1 MLREV
6 NYVSELKQGDVVL
19 YMNEHFG
26 LVHEIIMVET
36 EHSNDDGDEW
46 TEPELTAKIH
56 WLDGHPES
64 VWTDTDVWNETQV
77 LQ

>member
-26 LVHEIIMVET
+26 LVHEINVIEI
-36 EHSNDDGDEW
+36 ELSNDDGDEW
-46 TEPELTAKIH
+46 TEPDLTAKIH
-56 WLDGHPES
+56 WFDGHPES
-64 VWTDTDVWNETQV
+64 VWTDVDVENQTQV

>member
-6 NYVSELKQGDVVL
+6 NYVSELKEGDVVL

-26 LVHEIIMVET
+26 LVHEINVIEI
-36 EHSNDDGDEW
+36 ELQNSDGDEW
-46 TEPELTAKIH
+46 TEPEMTAKIH
-56 WLDGHPES
+56 WFDGHRET
-64 VWTDTDVWNETQV
+64 VWTDNDVWNETQV

>member
-6 NYVSELKQGDVVL
+6 NYVSELKQGDVIL

-26 LVHEIIMVET
+26 LVHEINVIEI
-36 EHSNDDGDEW
+36 ELSNSDGDEW
-46 TEPELTAKIH
+46 IEPDLTATIH
-56 WLDGHPES
+56 WFDGHLET
-64 VWTDTDVWNETQV
+64 VWTDADVSNETQV